1 VRHVLWWRARGAQR
15 ATRGPYAPLSLALD
29 AAPASGQYR
38 IDTPNREAA
47 SYAIA
52 RTIAVIEAGGE
63 AVCRMSVRLGKRR
76 SKASVVPVAQS
87 VVPLAHSAIATY
99 ALANA
104 LSLFFPRIHHCW
116 SGQSRLAPTQ
126 KSFSFFVW
134 GWRETWSPSCRP
146 GLRLHTRLS
155 VVVVV
160 LIC

>member
-1 VRHVLWWRARGAQR
+1 MGPSEVGRVLWWRARGAQR
-15 ATRGPYAPLSLALD
+15 ATRGPYASLSLALD

-87 VVPLAHSAIATY
+87 VVPLAHSAITY
-99 ALANA
+99 AYVANA
-104 LSLFFPRIHHCW
+104 LSLSSSQGFTIDI
-116 SGQSRLAPTQ
+116 GQGSR
-126 KSFSFFVW
+126 
-134 GWRETWSPSCRP
+134 GSPPLKKKNSIP
-146 GLRLHTRLS
+146 DS
-155 VVVVV
+155 V
-160 LIC
+160 